1 MTNVLARGTTTILGL
16 LSGTLQDDDRAESLT
31 FSRTPDGTSIVT
43 NSADN
48 QVRTFIVYAC
58 LNLPYSTTNEIV
70 LQTARLAG

>member
-31 FSRTPDGTSIVT
+31 FSRTPDGTSIIT

-48 QVRTFIVYAC
+48 QVRTFIVYAR
-58 LNLPYSTTNEIV
+58 LNLPYSATDEIV
-70 LQTARLAG
+70 LQATRLAG